1 MSGIHA
7 PGGAASKSFEDPWDG
22 PSKIVIGIDIGSTQ
36 SGVAYAFLQQG
47 AKQTIHRVT
56 QWPGQ
61 ESQNL
66 HGKIPTVLWYDSNN
80 KAVSFG
86 AEALTAQAEEDAE
99 DHGWKLAK
107 YFKLHLHP
115 PHLTA
120 QHGLELEPLPF
131 TVPLSQIYSDFLG
144 YLLQHTKSYFEDHI
158 IDGRRIWNQYKPT
171 MEVVLAHPNGW
182 GIREQAFLR
191 LSAVKAGFTNANDA
205 ATRVHFVNEAEASV
219 HFCALYSDIGSQ
231 LKVGTTFA
239 VCDAGGSTVDTTVY
253 AVKGAKP
260 LRLEETRASDC
271 VQAGALFI
279 DKSAEKYLRKV
290 FKEAGLSE
298 EDIEEY
304 TTRGVKDFE
313 LHSKRGF
320 KDVTTDP
327 SIEIAG
333 TRYNNTAIR
342 ARRGRITFQGSEM
355 KAFFDTCAD
364 KILESVSSQLQ
375 GGSVSHILLVGG
387 FGESPYLRER
397 LKERFGPTGCDVTTT
412 SERTSKAVADGTII
426 WYSSNNVVKRTPW
439 YSYGIEIL
447 IPHDAR
453 ANAQKG
459 RQIVRWPTGSFVKGG
474 WSQIVP
480 GGVPVDCETVSRR
493 PYYREYTTPNPPL
506 NNFAEDIWCYTL
518 KGVPQWMR
526 FKPGTIMPGFQL
538 ACSVNANLSHLK
550 GALQAHTSPKGVRYW
565 SLSFNVCIHFGRTEY
580 RAFLEWVENG
590 ATRTGP
596 AQLLSTSG
604 PA

>member
-1 MSGIHA
+1 
-7 PGGAASKSFEDPWDG
+7 FDDPWDG
-22 PSKIVIGIDIGSTQ
+22 PSKVVIGIDIGSTQ
-36 SGVAYAFLQQG
+36 SGVAFAFLQQG
-47 AKQTIHRVT
+47 ARQSIHRVT

-66 HGKIPTVLWYDSNN
+66 HGKIPTVLWYDSTN

-86 AEALTAQAEEDAE
+86 AEALTHQAEEEAE
-99 DHGWKLAK
+99 DNGWKIAK

-120 QHGLELEPLPF
+120 QHGLDLEPLPF
-131 TVPLSQIYSDFLG
+131 SVPLSQIYSDFLG
-144 YLLQHTKSYFEDHI
+144 YLLQHTQTYFEDHI
-158 IDGRRIWNQYKPT
+158 IDGKRTWQQYKPT

-191 LSAVKAGFTNANDA
+191 LAAVKAGFTNANDA

-231 LKVGTTFA
+231 LKPGTTFA

-253 AVKGAKP
+253 AVKSLNP
-260 LRLEETRASDC
+260 IRLEETRASDC

-279 DKSAEKYLRKV
+279 DKSAAKYLRKIL
-290 FKEAGLSE
+290 KEAGLSE
-298 EDIEEY
+298 EDVDEY
-304 TTRGVKDFE
+304 ATRGIKDFE
-313 LHSKRGF
+313 LHSKRAF
-320 KDVTTDP
+320 KDVATDQ

-342 ARRGRITFQGSEM
+342 ARRGRITLQGSEV
-355 KAFFDTCAD
+355 KAFFDFCAAQ
-364 KILESVSSQLQ
+364 ILESVNSQLQ

-387 FGESPYLRER
+387 FGESPYLREE
-397 LKERFGPTGCDVTTT
+397 LKKRFGPMGCDVTTT

-447 IPHDAR
+447 IPHNPHAKEHKSR
-453 ANAQKG
+453 KVVQ
-459 RQIVRWPTGSFVKGG
+459 WPTGAFVKGG
-474 WSQIVP
+474 WSQVVP
-480 GGVPVDCETVSRR
+480 GGIPVDCESVSRR
-493 PYYREYTTPNPPL
+493 PYYREYTTPNPQL
-506 NNFAEDIWCYTL
+506 ANFAEDIWCYTL

-538 ACSVNANLSHLK
+538 VCSVNANLGHLK
-550 GALQAHTSPKGVRYW
+550 GALQAHISPKGARYW

-580 RAFLEWVENG
+580 RAYLEWVENG
-590 ATRTGP
+590 VTRTGP